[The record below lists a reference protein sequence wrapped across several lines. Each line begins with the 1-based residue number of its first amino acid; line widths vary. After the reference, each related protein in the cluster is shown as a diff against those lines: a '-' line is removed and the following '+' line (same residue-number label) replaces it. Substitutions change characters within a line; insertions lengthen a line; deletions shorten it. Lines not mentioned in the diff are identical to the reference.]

1 MQQLSKSGRLK
12 IVLGCLIG
20 LAVALPSFLEASTAK
35 AYHKAG
41 NAAAGNAQITVTFN
55 PRNLAVCNDDATNAF
70 WIDFT
75 DGVAAAS
82 DDSTNIKIKGNTC
95 VTFTF
100 YDNNVLNEFIIGLIT
115 DAGTPAYRIFATR

>member
-1 MQQLSKSGRLK
+1 MLKLNKLGQLKTL
-12 IVLGCLIG
+12 IGCLI
-20 LAVALPSFLEASTAK
+20 LLSAVLPSFASTAK
-35 AYHKAG
+35 AYQKSG

-82 DDSTNIKIKGNTC
+82 DNSTNIKILANTC

-100 YDNNVLNEFIIGLIT
+100 YDANVLNEFIVGLIT